1 MDDLKVKFELSEK
14 YQSMAKGRID
24 EILSSLGIA
33 TRENLVLIG
42 VHFRGTDYGN
52 ILKMKENRNDVTA
65 KFYEKSVQF
74 YRQKFS
80 GKKILFLVVT
90 DDPKLATFILKSKSN
105 IGSSYFLPKL
115 FKFPFVIFNW
125 TKIYFESPM
134 LNYF

>member
-24 EILSSLGIA
+24 EIISSLGIA

-65 KFYEKSVQF
+65 KFYEKSIHF

-80 GKKILFLVVT
+80 AKKILFLVVT

-105 IGSSYFLPKL
+105 IGSISFLPKL
-115 FKFPFVIFNW
+115 FKFRLNW
-125 TKIYFESPM
+125 NLVRKSNVKLLFK
-134 LNYF
+134 